1 MSNISDLPLSELKV
15 AIEKRLSTNAFFLGQ
30 DDDVDNSYNKK
41 NTILKQ
47 KEVAITITQIVAEAC
62 NDVNYIYFK
71 IQGNL
76 TLNQASPMFFL
87 SNKLKKDRQTEKSKY
102 FDSLKFGKYE
112 TYSAN
117 YPTITF
123 EYLSKK
129 YNYDREI
136 GEIKEVEIIEHNS
149 IC

>member
-15 AIEKRLSTNAFFLGQ
+15 AVEKRLSTNAFFLGQ

-41 NTILKQ
+41 NTILRQ

-62 NDVNYIYFK
+62 DDVNYIYFK

-123 EYLSKK
+123 EYISKK
-129 YNYDREI
+129 YNYDREF
-136 GEIKEVEIIEHNS
+136 GEIKEVEIIEDYS
-149 IC
+149 YC

>member
-1 MSNISDLPLSELKV
+1 MSNTSELPLSELKV
-15 AIEKRLSTNAFFLGQ
+15 AVEKRLSTNAFFLGQ
-30 DDDVDNSYNKK
+30 DDDLDNSYNKK
-41 NTILKQ
+41 NTILRQ

-62 NDVNYIYFK
+62 DDVNYIYFK

-117 YPTITF
+117 YPAITF
-123 EYLSKK
+123 EYISKK

>member
-15 AIEKRLSTNAFFLGQ
+15 AVEKRLSTNAFFLGQ

-41 NTILKQ
+41 NTILRQ

-123 EYLSKK
+123 EYISKK

-136 GEIKEVEIIEHNS
+136 GEIKEVEIIEDYS
-149 IC
+149 YC

>member
-41 NTILKQ
+41 NTILRQ
-47 KEVAITITQIVAEAC
+47 KEVAITITQIVVEAC
-62 NDVNYIYFK
+62 DDVNYIYFK

-87 SNKLKKDRQTEKSKY
+87 SNKLKKDRQTEKSKC

-123 EYLSKK
+123 EYISKK
-129 YNYDREI
+129 YNYDREF
-136 GEIKEVEIIEHNS
+136 GEIKEVEIIEDYS
-149 IC
+149 YC

>member
-30 DDDVDNSYNKK
+30 DDDLDNSYNKK
-41 NTILKQ
+41 NTILRQ

-62 NDVNYIYFK
+62 DDVNYIYFK

-87 SNKLKKDRQTEKSKY
+87 SNKLKKDRQTDKSKY

-117 YPTITF
+117 YPNVTF
-123 EYLSKK
+123 EYISKK